1 MSTRLT
7 FAIALCGLAAPGLSQ
22 NKPVIVVKHI
32 ESMGYPAVARQARL
46 QGSISIRLKISSAG
60 SVVDAEASTA
70 DALLK
75 EHPLLQNETVKHV
88 RNWTFSCVDC
98 APKDHYEHTLTFIYR
113 LVGEETQNEKSHFRL
128 DPPDRVTI
136 TANPPQANW

>member
-1 MSTRLT
+1 M
-7 FAIALCGLAAPGLSQ
+7 LSQ
-22 NKPVIVVKHI
+22 DKPVIVIKHM
-32 ESMGYPAVARQARL
+32 EPFGYPWLARQSRL
-46 QGSISIRLKISSAG
+46 QGSISIRLKISSTG

-75 EHPLLQNETVKHV
+75 EHPLLQNETVKQV
-88 RNWTFSCVDC
+88 RKWAFGCLNC
-98 APKDHYEHTLTFIYR
+98 ASKDYYDHTLTFVYR
-113 LVGEETQNEKSHFRL
+113 LEGEETQKSKSHFTI